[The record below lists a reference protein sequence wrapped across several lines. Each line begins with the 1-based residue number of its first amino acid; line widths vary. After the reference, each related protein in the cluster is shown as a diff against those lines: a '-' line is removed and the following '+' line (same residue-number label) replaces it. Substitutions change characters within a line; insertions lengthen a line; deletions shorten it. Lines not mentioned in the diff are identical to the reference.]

1 MSTVSL
7 LDTSGALMRLTRLQA
22 QETRKRIRQQRAA
35 REERAFLD
43 DDDLNEAFRAFAKNR
58 DLEDSDD
65 AMVRDRIAE

>member
-7 LDTSGALMRLTRLQA
+7 LDTSCALMRLTRLQA